1 MMRMK
6 SCISIVVLA
15 LAIALNGCG
24 AGSMTKQDIVNKTS
38 NVKTKQELEKALG
51 KPTNFNKLGPLET
64 WTYQAKDGE
73 VNYVIT
79 GDTVQLQATSDNKPK
94 Q

>member
-1 MMRMK
+1 MK
-6 SCISIVVLA
+6 TFFSVLVLSLA
-15 LAIALNGCG
+15 LALNGCG
-24 AGSMTKQDIVNKTS
+24 AGGMSKQDMVNKTS
-38 NVKTKQELEKALG
+38 KVKTKQELESALG

-73 VNYVIT
+73 VNFLIT

>member
-1 MMRMK
+1 MK
-6 SCISIVVLA
+6 SLFPSLMFTVA
-15 LAIALNGCG
+15 LMLSGCG
-24 AGSMTKQDIVNKTS
+24 ASSMTKQDVVNKTS

-64 WTYQAKDGE
+64 WTYQVKDGE
-73 VNYVIT
+73 VNFLIT

>member
-1 MMRMK
+1 MM
-6 SCISIVVLA
+6 SIKNCVSILVLS
-15 LAIALNGCG
+15 LAIVLNGCG
-24 AGSMTKQDIVNKTS
+24 AGSMTKQDMVNKTS
-38 NVKTKQELEKALG
+38 KVKTKQELESALG

-73 VNYVIT
+73 VNFVIT